1 MNFIK
6 TLVLTFSYPQMR
18 QQWFSGCIFPLGQL
32 ESLKGNCPQPASAVS
47 LNVSTNFM
55 TSYRITK
62 FDPKR
67 RNDQGFYLDNSE
79 WTSIS
84 DIGKTEYNNVTY
96 EEYEKIENAYV
107 DAVMLILKDI
117 NLNFLTVDSLELYAT
132 KKDFKKDEKTG
143 RLKNINFDF
152 DIDIKSLK
160 NGVQLD
166 STQIEKVIR
175 LILRET
181 VWMLLINDDF
191 EVRFGYDYYMFVKTT
206 NLKQSTI
213 KQIEKNGLFVEAG
226 IGPIEY
232 IIVDKDGNEI

>member
-1 MNFIK
+1 
-6 TLVLTFSYPQMR
+6 
-18 QQWFSGCIFPLGQL
+18 
-32 ESLKGNCPQPASAVS
+32 
-47 LNVSTNFM
+47 M

-62 FDPKR
+62 FDPRR

-84 DIGKTEYNNVTY
+84 DIGKPEYNNVSY

-107 DAVMLILKDI
+107 DAVMLILRDS
-117 NLNFLTVDSLELYAT
+117 NFEFLKVDSLELYET
-132 KKDFKKDEKTG
+132 KRDFKKYEKTG

-152 DIDIKSLK
+152 DKDLKNLK

-166 STQIEKVIR
+166 STQVEKIIR

-181 VWMLLINDDF
+181 VWMLLVNDDL
-191 EVRFGYDYYMFVKTT
+191 EVRFGYDYYMFVKTA
-206 NLKQSTI
+206 NLKQPAI
-213 KQIEKNGLFVEAG
+213 EQIEKTGLFVESG